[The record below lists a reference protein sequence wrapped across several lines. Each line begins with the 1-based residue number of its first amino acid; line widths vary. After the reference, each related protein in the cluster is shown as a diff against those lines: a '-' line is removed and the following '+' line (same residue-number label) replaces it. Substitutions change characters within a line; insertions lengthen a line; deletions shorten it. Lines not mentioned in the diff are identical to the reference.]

1 MSTVSTT
8 VLLRI
13 LAVLIGLRGLD
24 DILKSQ
30 SAERGLVFFGEQLA
44 GTANAVL
51 GPALGV
57 FMLVYALGIWQMRR
71 FAIPMGIAYAL
82 FSALNMA
89 LFPLR
94 TGLPDGAIYAPGYA
108 IYVVIGLTITA
119 GVPWLLWRS
128 KDSLR

>member
-1 MSTVSTT
+1 MSTVSKT

-13 LAVLIGLRGLD
+13 MSVLIGLRGLD

-30 SAERGLVFFGEQLA
+30 SAERGLVFFGVQLA
-44 GTANAVL
+44 GTANAIV

-71 FAIPMGIAYAL
+71 FAIPMGIAYAI

-94 TGLPDGAIYAPGYA
+94 TGLPGGAIYVPGYA
-108 IYVVIGLTITA
+108 VYVVIGLSVTV
-119 GVPWLLWRS
+119 GVPWLMWRD
-128 KDSLR
+128 KDALR